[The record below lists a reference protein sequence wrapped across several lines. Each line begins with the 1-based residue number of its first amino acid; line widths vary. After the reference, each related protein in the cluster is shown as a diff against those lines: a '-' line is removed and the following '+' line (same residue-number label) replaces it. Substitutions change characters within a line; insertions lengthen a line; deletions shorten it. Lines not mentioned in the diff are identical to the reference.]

1 MAKRQST
8 LDKIRKK
15 MDKLSKI
22 HEKEEAS
29 FEEINELL
37 EEEEDNEW
45 DDKFEGTD

>member
-1 MAKRQST
+1 
-8 LDKIRKK
+8 

-22 HEKEEAS
+22 HEKEEAI

-37 EEEEDNEW
+37 EEEDNEW